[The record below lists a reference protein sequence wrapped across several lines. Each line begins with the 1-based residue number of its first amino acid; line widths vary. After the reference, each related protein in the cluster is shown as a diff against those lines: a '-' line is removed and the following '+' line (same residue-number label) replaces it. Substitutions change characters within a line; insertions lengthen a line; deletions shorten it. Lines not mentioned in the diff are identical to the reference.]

1 MVSVSA
7 TTRPRRAGELEGRDY
22 VFVSRHEFVRRVEQG
37 DFLEWAEYGG
47 NLYGTQAAPVEAQ
60 LARGT
65 DVILEIELQ
74 GARQVMERVPGAVTI
89 FIAPPSLSEL
99 EERLRR
105 RDTETGETIERR
117 MEHARDEMDELAR
130 DELRESK
137 EFHYVIVN
145 DDVDVAAEQLRSAI
159 QDIRENDSTR

>member
-1 MVSVSA
+1 M
-7 TTRPRRAGELEGRDY
+7 
-22 VFVSRHEFVRRVEQG
+22 RRVEEG

-47 NLYGTQAAPVEAQ
+47 NLYGTQAALVEAH
-60 LARGT
+60 LNRGT

-74 GARQVMERVPGAVTI
+74 GARQIMERVPGAVTV

-130 DELRESK
+130 DALRESK